1 MKYNCGT
8 GNKFQYEWEG
18 LTASQL
24 LEADERKGDMYH
36 YDGRDGNACVVYLL
50 KAYVGSDKPN
60 WEAEYIA
67 KGFEPYELEQ
77 YALGVYSSG
86 EHRQMKAHAHRH
98 TIRTGE
104 QTGVMETYLT
114 L

>member
-1 MKYNCGT
+1 MKT
-8 GNKFQYEWEG
+8 
-18 LTASQL
+18 TL
-24 LEADERKGDMYH
+24 LQKDIKKQELYH
-36 YDGRDGNACVVYLL
+36 YEGRDGNACIVYLL

-77 YALGVYSSG
+77 VALGVYSAG
-86 EHRQMKAHAHRH
+86 EHQEMKAHAKRH
-98 TIRTGE
+98 TERTGE
-104 QTGVMETYLT
+104 QTGTMETYLT

>member
-1 MKYNCGT
+1 MKT
-8 GNKFQYEWEG
+8 
-18 LTASQL
+18 TL
-24 LEADERKGDMYH
+24 LQKDIKKQDMHH
-36 YDGRDGNACVVYLL
+36 YDGAGCTVSAGRSVTVYLL

-77 YALGVYSSG
+77 VALGVYSAG
-86 EHRQMKAHAHRH
+86 EHQEMKAHAKRH
-98 TIRTGE
+98 TERTGE
-104 QTGVMETYLT
+104 QTGTMETYLT